1 MQANSSSTADHSL
14 GRPALGLPIRSS
26 TPLHPGSALQPGFPQ
41 NVPPLGPTLG
51 SHCLMPLAALPHRAA
66 QLGHP
71 HLQQQQLQQ
80 QQQQLQQLG
89 SLVTP
94 LLSAAGGDSKDLLG
108 PMLDGLLSA
117 GYPSHSM
124 HPPAGGSTHSL
135 APSAVQPQ
143 RGSAPQQMLPSLG
156 GLSSL
161 SGLQSRPMTSQQ
173 LGQLGAPSWQRLSL
187 AHAGPSAKPSPLGD
201 GLHWSSGPPREVAGS
216 PPLASSDPNNS
227 LTPSELVGLAE
238 LVNEGEMAH
247 PTLIRLHARAS
258 LHSSNPG
265 QPWWAY
271 ASHVDPFVSIMVPHR
286 Q

>member
-1 MQANSSSTADHSL
+1 M
-14 GRPALGLPIRSS
+14 GLPIRSS
-26 TPLHPGSALQPGFPQ
+26 TPLHPGSGLQPGFPQ
-41 NVPPLGPTLG
+41 NAPPLGPTLG
-51 SHCLMPLAALPHRAA
+51 SQRLMPLAALPHRAA

-71 HLQQQQLQQ
+71 QLQQQHHQLQQ

-124 HPPAGGSTHSL
+124 HPPAGGPTHSL
-135 APSAVQPQ
+135 ASSAVQPQ
-143 RGSAPQQMLPSLG
+143 RGSVPQQMLPSLG

-173 LGQLGAPSWQRLSL
+173 LGELGVPSWQRLSL

-201 GLHWSSGPPREVAGS
+201 GLHWSSGPPREVASS
-216 PPLASSDPNNS
+216 PPLASSDHNNS
-227 LTPSELVGLAE
+227 LTPSELVGLAD
-238 LVNEGEMAH
+238 LVNGGEMVH
-247 PTLIRLHARAS
+247 PIDTKLHA
-258 LHSSNPG
+258 
-265 QPWWAY
+265 
-271 ASHVDPFVSIMVPHR
+271 PFTP
-286 Q
+286 